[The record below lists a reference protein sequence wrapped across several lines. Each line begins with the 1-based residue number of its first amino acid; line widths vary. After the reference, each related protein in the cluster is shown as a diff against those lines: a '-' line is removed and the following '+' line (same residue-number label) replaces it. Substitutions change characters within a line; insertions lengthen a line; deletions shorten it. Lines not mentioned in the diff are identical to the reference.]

1 MKTLTSHINE
11 ALKIGKNLAS
21 FSTYSCQPTNKD
33 ELKEIIKDRVS
44 KEGFSC
50 DLNDIDTSL
59 ITDMSELFADSKFN
73 GNISNWD
80 VSNVTNM
87 GWMFAQSVF
96 NGDISNW
103 DISKVTDMSH
113 MFIGAKFN
121 KDISNWNI
129 RPDCSTKYMF
139 LDCPIRN
146 EYKPKLLK

>member
-1 MKTLTSHINE
+1 MNE
-11 ALKIGKNLAS
+11 ALKIGKNIGK

-33 ELKEIIKDRVS
+33 ELKSIIDNRTE

-121 KDISNWNI
+121 QDISSWNI

-139 LDCPIRN
+139 LDCPIRK
-146 EYKPKLLK
+146 EHKPKVSK